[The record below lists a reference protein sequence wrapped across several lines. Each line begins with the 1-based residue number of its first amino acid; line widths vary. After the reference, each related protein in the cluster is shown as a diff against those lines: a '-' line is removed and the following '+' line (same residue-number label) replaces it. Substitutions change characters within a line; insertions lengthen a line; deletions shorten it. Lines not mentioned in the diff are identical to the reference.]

1 MGTDKAALPVD
12 GLPMVERVLAA
23 LDACDERITVGG
35 PDRELDGVR
44 HVADARP
51 GEGPLGA
58 VLTAFE
64 ATDAEMLFVAACDLP
79 WFDAAA
85 AEGLLRV
92 STTQAAD
99 LVVPM
104 IDGRAQWLASV
115 WRRSA
120 YSHVA
125 ARYDEGV
132 RSIFRGIVDLEVVQ
146 VDVDRTHPFLDVD
159 TPEQYESAVLD
170 RNDR

>member
-23 LDACDERITVGG
+23 LHACDERITVGG
-35 PDRELDGVR
+35 PDRALEGIR
-44 HVADARP
+44 HVDDARP

-64 ATDAEMLFVAACDLP
+64 ATDAEMLLVAACDLP

-85 AEGLLRV
+85 VDGLLGV
-92 STTQAAD
+92 AAAHTAD
-99 LVVPM
+99 LVVPV
-104 IDGRAQWLASV
+104 IDDRAQWLASV

-120 YSHVA
+120 YPRVSR
-125 ARYDEGV
+125 RYDSGV
-132 RSIFRGIVDLEVVQ
+132 RSIFRGIVDLDVVR
-146 VDVDRTHPFLDVD
+146 VDVDRAHPFLDVD
-159 TPEQYESAVLD
+159 TPEQYQSVVLD
-170 RNDR
+170 HKDQ